1 MGKKRAHLAL
11 QLSLYH
17 HSADP
22 TGDPVFP
29 VPAACA
35 FVKAECWVISVA
47 ALFDLLIG
55 FRQDTLFAWGRL
67 YKGGV
72 RYQQHAFP
80 FLSHSRW
87 GKRHNKETWP
97 EAFRF
102 NLLEGDSKAVTLPS
116 RSS

>member
-11 QLSLYH
+11 QLSLYL

-35 FVKAECWVISVA
+35 FVKAECWVISVG

-55 FRQDTLFAWGRL
+55 FRQDTLFAWGTG
-67 YKGGV
+67 YMASGEEWETVFPWQGV
-72 RYQQHAFP
+72 
-80 FLSHSRW
+80 
-87 GKRHNKETWP
+87 
-97 EAFRF
+97 
-102 NLLEGDSKAVTLPS
+102 
-116 RSS
+116 SSPGWSS